1 MGIVEPPIQA
11 VHDAVRRALA
21 EDVLPL
27 GDLSASL
34 VPASARARFTF
45 VARREG
51 VIAGSRCAIEA
62 FALTDPDVSVVW

>member
-1 MGIVEPPIQA
+1 MRTPGSKFPEARPEWKRRLVHGQSVEPPIQA

-34 VPASARARFTF
+34 VPASAPRVSPSWRA
-45 VARREG
+45 AR
-51 VIAGSRCAIEA
+51 A
-62 FALTDPDVSVVW
+62 